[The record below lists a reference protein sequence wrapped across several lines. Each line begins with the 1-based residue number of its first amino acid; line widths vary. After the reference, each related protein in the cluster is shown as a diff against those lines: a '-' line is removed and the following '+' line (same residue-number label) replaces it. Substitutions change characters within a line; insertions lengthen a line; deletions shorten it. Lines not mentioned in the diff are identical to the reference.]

1 MLRVRPAGTFVLS
14 TVCFVATGTAL
25 ALVACV
31 DPKSDYDN
39 YLARTEAG
47 SSPTGDGG
55 PISEGASPDAGF
67 TQEYVMACTSQLANG
82 SAARA
87 TYFMVTVAYTPG
99 APGEDGTLD
108 FTDQALALG
117 PPMPG
122 YPSGSPPTRVSPGI
136 GNVVTVNGSPVT
148 PDGHCDV
155 VFGPTSVPGAANPI
169 TGTDI
174 QFTDSTLHFQV
185 GPGSQL
191 CAELSGDVTEP
202 LILPLDPTQNICV
215 FKETTGPVE
224 PLTQSEVH
232 CP

>member
-1 MLRVRPAGTFVLS
+1 MGTAGTFALS
-14 TVCFVATGTAL
+14 TVCFVATGMAL
-25 ALVACV
+25 AVAACV
-31 DPKSDYDN
+31 DPQSDYAN

-47 SSPTGDGG
+47 ASPTGEGG
-55 PISEGASPDAGF
+55 PISDGGASPEAGF
-67 TQEYVMACTSQLANG
+67 TQEYVMACTSQIAQG
-82 SAARA
+82 SAAQA

-99 APGEDGTLD
+99 APGQDGTLD

-117 PPMPG
+117 PTMPG
-122 YPSGSPPTRVSPGI
+122 YPNGSPPAGVSPGI

-155 VFGPTSVPGAANPI
+155 VFGPTTIPGAANPI

-174 QFTDSTLHFQV
+174 QFTDSTLHFLV

-202 LILPLDPTQNICV
+202 LVVTLDPTQNICV
-215 FKETTGPVE
+215 FKETTGPVD
-224 PLTQSEVH
+224 PLTQAEVH